1 MKNTNTNNTNIN
13 LVCNWGWIATI
24 VLIIAKVWGGAEISW
39 FFCFIPAITLIV
51 FSLVLTI
58 IGVLAV
64 LRINNF

>member
-1 MKNTNTNNTNIN
+1 MENTNTNNTNVN

-24 VLIIAKVWGGAEISW
+24 VLAKVWGGAEISW
-39 FFCFIPAITLIV
+39 FFCFIPALALIV